1 MRTERSG
8 RDGPGPSLRGG
19 SSSSRGRSS
28 FNERDGRPVVMNNQV
43 RFYPLA
49 HSSNESYQPLRF

>member
-1 MRTERSG
+1 MRAERSG

-28 FNERDGRPVVMNNQV
+28 FNDRDGRPMVMSNQV
-43 RFYPLA
+43 SLPSEQELECIYQVPL
-49 HSSNESYQPLRF
+49 Y